1 MMKNQLLFMFVLLF
15 AMAGCKKSEEGGN
28 NDDGNS
34 VDLKVTTVA
43 VSDLTAFSARSGGN
57 ISGAESIKDRGICWG
72 TDKAPTI
79 EGGNY
84 IADIDPVKGDFTLK
98 IGNLNPETMYF
109 VRAYATTKSGQTVY
123 GNAVEFSTKA
133 MVALSE
139 SNSYL
144 AGYDNAL
151 VIPVSR
157 ANKTTLG
164 AQISAGDALT
174 AEVLWMDNYDI
185 IDAVSVRGTGS
196 SANVVVLTGN
206 VDGNAVVVVKKN
218 NEIKWSWHIWVTQ
231 DEKTIST
238 ISLPSGAKLMDRN
251 LGAINK
257 TVGEAGAIGLQY
269 QFGRKDPFTASASF
283 GTPTEVLL
291 FDMAG
296 KNPEI
301 KMASAPQPLSFTIAN
316 PSTYIKS
323 NYVDWGDGEM
333 DWWKNDL
340 GTKTVYDPCP
350 LGWKVP
356 ALEDY
361 AELADAHFNK
371 DTQGGHLFIYNGQS
385 NFFPYTGYREVGGT
399 LDATANFG
407 TFWVN
412 GALNNATGFSP
423 SYGVGGTAA
432 VNGAPRSRAV
442 CIRCIKE

>member
-1 MMKNQLLFMFVLLF
+1 MKNKLLFMFVLLF
-15 AMAGCKKSEEGGN
+15 VMAGCKKSDEGGN
-28 NDDGNS
+28 KDDDNS
-34 VDLKVTTVA
+34 VDLKVETVA
-43 VSDLTAFSARSGGN
+43 VSNLTAFSAKSGGN
-57 ISGAESIKDRGICWG
+57 VSGGEAIKARGICWG
-72 TDKAPTI
+72 IDKAPSI
-79 EGGNY
+79 DNGNHLE
-84 IADIDPVKGDFTLK
+84 DVDPVKGEFVLK
-98 IGNLNPETMYF
+98 IGNLNPETIYF

-123 GNAVEFSTKA
+123 GKAVEFSTKS
-133 MVALSE
+133 MVALAE

-144 AGYDNAL
+144 TGYDNAL

-157 ANKTTLG
+157 ANKTSLG
-164 AQISAGDALT
+164 AQIAADDALT

-185 IDAVSVRGTGS
+185 IDAVSVYGKGS
-196 SANVVVLTGN
+196 TANVVVLTGN
-206 VDGNAVVVVKKN
+206 VDGNAVVIVKKN

-231 DEKTIST
+231 DEKAIST
-238 ISLPSGAKLMDRN
+238 ITLPSGVKLMDRN

-257 TVGEAGAIGLQY
+257 TVGDAGAIGLQY
-269 QFGRKDPFTASASF
+269 QFGRKDPFTASALF
-283 GTPTEVLL
+283 GTPTELL
-291 FDMAG
+291 LVDMAG

-301 KMASAPQPLSFTIAN
+301 KLAAAPQTLSFTITN
-316 PSTYIKS
+316 PLTYITS

-361 AELADAHFNK
+361 AGLEDANFNK

-412 GALNNATGFSP
+412 GALNGATGFSP